1 MDQYLFKI
9 LSYHINSVSYFIK
22 WRIKMKKTLSFTLIA
37 ILTQIFFVQLTF
49 AKTKEEKFVE
59 TVRTKITKLGTGSDA
74 KIKLKLKDGTKLKGY
89 IIESNEDGFAV
100 MNSKTGQPVSVS
112 YSQVGQAKG
121 NNLSSGVIIVI
132 GVVAAIVFIIFAAS
146 QLK

>member
-1 MDQYLFKI
+1 
-9 LSYHINSVSYFIK
+9 
-22 WRIKMKKTLSFTLIA
+22 MKKTLSFTLIA
-37 ILTQIFFVQLTF
+37 ILTQMFFVQLTF
-49 AKTKEEKFVE
+49 AKTKEEKLVE
-59 TVRTKITKLGTGSDA
+59 TVKTKITKLGTGSDA

-89 IIESNEDGFAV
+89 IIESNENGFAV

-121 NNLSSGVIIVI
+121 NNLSSGVIIAI

>member
-1 MDQYLFKI
+1 
-9 LSYHINSVSYFIK
+9 
-22 WRIKMKKTLSFTLIA
+22 MKKILSFTLILL
-37 ILTQIFFVQLTF
+37 LTQMFFVHPAF
-49 AKTKEEKFVE
+49 AETKAEKFTEKIRVG
-59 TVRTKITKLGTGSDA
+59 ITKLGTGSDA
-74 KIKLKLKDGTKLKGY
+74 KVKIKLKDGTKIKGY

-112 YSQVGQAKG
+112 YSQVSQAKG